1 MMLWWDL
8 RVAAWDKI
16 NKGGGESTRNGVK
29 SIKIAYFCYNI

>member
-16 NKGGGESTRNGVK
+16 NKGGGGK
-29 SIKIAYFCYNI
+29 HQKWCKKH